1 MPLLSSLG
9 GQPAT
14 NGCDAAY
21 REEVRGR
28 WANLALVVLVPAA
41 ALSGVGLF
49 LVGSGPVWLVAV
61 LHAGLGLGPL
71 ALVPWKRPVVQRG
84 LRRMRPGRATSLVLT
99 WVLLAAVL
107 SGLLHLVGLTG
118 QWLAVTTMQLHVT
131 AGVLAA
137 VITLVHAVQRPVRVR
152 RPDWG
157 RRTLLRTGGV
167 AVVAA
172 GLGVGAITTG
182 AALARAGDRRSTGS
196 FRLDDD
202 EVPVTQWFLDTV
214 PTVDLQTWRLTVVS
228 PLGERRLSLA
238 DLAGGDEVTAALD
251 CTGGWWAEP
260 PWSGTRLARLLPGGR
275 PRAERRRDQQYRV
288 CASPPVDR
296 RPPAR
301 DVDGRFAADGGPR
314 RSGAARRAR
323 TPRVPLGQV
332 GRTRR
337 GRRRSLVG
345 PATPPAALTSR
356 SPTAGGHATCRS

>member
-1 MPLLSSLG
+1 M
-9 GQPAT
+9 
-14 NGCDAAY
+14 
-21 REEVRGR
+21 RGR

-71 ALVPWKRPVVQRG
+71 ALVPWKKPVVQRG
-84 LRRMRPGRATSLVLT
+84 LRRMRPGRTTSLVLT

-137 VITLVHAVQRPVRVR
+137 VITVVHAVQRPVRVR

-172 GLGVGAITTG
+172 GLGVAAITTG

-214 PTVDLQTWRLTVVS
+214 PTVVPS
-228 PLGERRLSLA
+228 G
-238 DLAGGDEVTAALD
+238 VT
-251 CTGGWWAEP
+251 TTHPMRSWW
-260 PWSGTRLARLLPGGR
+260 
-275 PRAERRRDQQYRV
+275 
-288 CASPPVDR
+288 
-296 RPPAR
+296 
-301 DVDGRFAADGGPR
+301 
-314 RSGAARRAR
+314 
-323 TPRVPLGQV
+323 
-332 GRTRR
+332 
-337 GRRRSLVG
+337 
-345 PATPPAALTSR
+345 
-356 SPTAGGHATCRS
+356 